1 MLFSSQYLHTQE
13 RAITID
19 FEESVELLC
28 LHQGSL
34 GQILFWTGFFEIVV
48 GWPAMNATIE
58 GSRIPG
64 DFKFDPLGLGKKDF
78 ARMQVML

>member
-1 MLFSSQYLHTQE
+1 M
-13 RAITID
+13 
-19 FEESVELLC
+19 
-28 LHQGSL
+28 
-34 GQILFWTGFFEIVV
+34 VV

-78 ARMQVML
+78 ARMQVPKKFSIFWSAVAVSDYSV